1 MGGEK
6 FREMANSAMDGVIFI
21 DEAYSLDPNGDFKG
35 KPIVDELMVSYYSD
49 ISWHFSQLKY
59 KPTIMFLTW
68 LSFLFI
74 FEKWK
79 ILFIYHLG
87 RGRAIYSIWLKST
100 TTIALQSNL
109 IITNST
115 GPC

>member
-49 ISWHFSQLKY
+49 IS
-59 KPTIMFLTW
+59 
-68 LSFLFI
+68 
-74 FEKWK
+74 
-79 ILFIYHLG
+79 
-87 RGRAIYSIWLKST
+87 
-100 TTIALQSNL
+100 
-109 IITNST
+109 
-115 GPC
+115 